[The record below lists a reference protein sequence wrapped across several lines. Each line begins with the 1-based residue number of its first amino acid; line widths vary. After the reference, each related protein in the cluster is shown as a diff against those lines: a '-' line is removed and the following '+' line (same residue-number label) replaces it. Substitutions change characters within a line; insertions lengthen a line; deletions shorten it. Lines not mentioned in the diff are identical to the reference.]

1 MQVTAKIRYI
11 FLYAKVDFIYR
22 QCLAMAAQRE
32 RVLPACL
39 SGDRP
44 VLATDA
50 QTILLNWPVRGRRG
64 TVPLLHMS
72 TVHKGSQ
79 FVVAS
84 TVDYDPDVSVE
95 DVDKA
100 MESCGDFFKPRSMRQ
115 HARLWSEREY
125 RDAVMR
131 GLPGFFGPEDMAS
144 GGRLKLP
151 GKGARVCGDAF
162 MYAHIMLV
170 RSVM

>member
-1 MQVTAKIRYI
+1 M
-11 FLYAKVDFIYR
+11 
-22 QCLAMAAQRE
+22 
-32 RVLPACL
+32 
-39 SGDRP
+39 
-44 VLATDA
+44 
-50 QTILLNWPVRGRRG
+50 
-64 TVPLLHMS
+64 PLLHMS

-95 DVDKA
+95 DVDKV
-100 MESCGDFFKPRSMRQ
+100 MESCGDFLKPRSMRQ
-115 HARLWSEREY
+115 NARLWSEREY

-151 GKGARVCGDAF
+151 GKGSRVRGDAF
-162 MYAHIMLV
+162 MYAHVML
-170 RSVM
+170 SEN